1 MTENKPHWKNMFPS
15 LSEVR
20 CVFFEVP
27 NITTCRVW
35 TSAQTPFWEKA
46 HGKHKRWKMNW
57 IASGLNSPIQKPKAN
72 SGATRTARVFATGTC
87 EQCVKIQNSWW
98 ESINDVFML
107 ITVHSVTRKICP
119 HLRKFLDEMI
129 NLNEG
134 VGTLQDIVE
143 SRKRRS
149 MKQETAAYQYYRE
162 ARKLLW
168 VLSSGCSI
176 FWFLQKQKCTG
187 RNNRNFCY

>member
-1 MTENKPHWKNMFPS
+1 
-15 LSEVR
+15 
-20 CVFFEVP
+20 
-27 NITTCRVW
+27 
-35 TSAQTPFWEKA
+35 
-46 HGKHKRWKMNW
+46 MNW
-57 IASGLNSPIQKPKAN
+57 ITSGLNSPIQKPRAN

-87 EQCVKIQNSWW
+87 EQYVKIQNSWW
-98 ESINDVFML
+98 ESINYVFML

-149 MKQETAAYQYYRE
+149 MKQETAAYQYYRK

-176 FWFLQKQKCTG
+176 FWFLQKQKCTV
-187 RNNRNFCY
+187 RNNRNFCYLQLAGDLSVQEDEQVKKNEAQHITFLHLMIYNTLYTTRSI